1 MAEAE
6 PVFPIDIQCMK
17 IATWLMQ
24 RSYLQRDWRSVVKEL
39 TEKEISPQVPFLPE
53 PLIEKIPQL
62 QPNYTLD
69 SSIISYF
76 VCRQVLDYF
85 ESKEGSITDRF
96 GGYFA
101 SRNVK
106 IWSKIVAQYRKGML
120 HLGETGYSITNNLK
134 YELPYWR
141 KQKERTNQ
149 QIQLIGI
156 KLNSLTR
163 LRDSQIE
170 KYSRT
175 CSGLGLS
182 VESDFSRQEV
192 WNFAV
197 SGLIDDGRNKVL
209 DLLQTKL
216 VGDLIPIKEFYLN
229 FIKAW
234 HVDDEN
240 TDVTNKLL
248 PLLAQIFHFL
258 NSRNF
263 EPQTKEASPVTEQ
276 NEFGIEI
283 VDSQDDFATK
293 KQSFAAVNDP
303 LFLHNFLS
311 ELLELEF
318 FLEQRKLEL
327 SESNQDAFSISHLV
341 DTTPLRQDLE
351 KIGSSGFS
359 EMLKT
364 LKQIKLKLNQSQVQ
378 QAYKLLR
385 SKPYR
390 ARLQEE
396 FLNLKSNINKNAE
409 KIETLNQSQENFV
422 RIQRENTKKI
432 MEVISE
438 CKFLKNLFETEAS
451 ENLERKV
458 NIVGEINRL

>member
-24 RSYLQRDWRSVVKEL
+24 RSYLQRDWRRVVKEL
-39 TEKEISPQVPFLPE
+39 TEKEIAPQVQFLPE

-69 SSIISYF
+69 SSIVSYF
-76 VCRQVLDYF
+76 VCRQILDYF
-85 ESKEGSITDRF
+85 ETKEGSTDRF

-106 IWSKIVAQYRKGML
+106 IWSRIVAQYKQGML

-149 QIQLIGI
+149 QIQLIVN

-170 KYSRT
+170 KYNKA

-182 VESDFSRQEV
+182 VESDFSKQEV
-192 WNFAV
+192 WNFAI
-197 SGLIDDGRNKVL
+197 SGLIDDGKNKVL
-209 DLLQTKL
+209 YLLQTKL
-216 VGDLIPIKEFYLN
+216 VVDLITIKEFYQN

-234 HVDDEN
+234 HVVDEN

-248 PLLAQIFHFL
+248 PLLAQIFSYSD
-258 NSRNF
+258 SRNF
-263 EPQTKEASPVTEQ
+263 EPQTKEESPVTEQ
-276 NEFGIEI
+276 NDFGIEL
-283 VDSQDDFATK
+283 VESQDDCVSKIQPFT
-293 KQSFAAVNDP
+293 AVNDP
-303 LFLHNFLS
+303 FFVQNFLN

-318 FLEQRKLEL
+318 FLEQRKLDL

-351 KIGSSGFS
+351 KIGSAGFS
-359 EMLKT
+359 EMLTT
-364 LKQIKLKLNQSQVQ
+364 LKQIKLKLNQPQVQ

-390 ARLQEE
+390 VRLQEE
-396 FLNLKSNINKNAE
+396 FLNLKSNICKNAE
-409 KIETLNQSQENFV
+409 KMETLNQSQDNLV
-422 RIQRENTKKI
+422 RTQRENTKKI
-432 MEVISE
+432 MGVISE

-451 ENLERKV
+451 KSLERQV
-458 NIVGEINRL
+458 NIVGELNRL

>member
-39 TEKEISPQVPFLPE
+39 TEKEIAPHVPFLPE

-62 QPNYTLD
+62 QPNNTLD
-69 SSIISYF
+69 SSIISYS
-76 VCRQVLDYF
+76 VCGQVLDYF
-85 ESKEGSITDRF
+85 ESKEGSVTDRF

-106 IWSKIVAQYRKGML
+106 IWSNIVTQYRGGML

-156 KLNSLTR
+156 KINSLNR
-163 LRDSQIE
+163 LRESQIE
-170 KYSRT
+170 KYNKA

-182 VESDFSRQEV
+182 VESDFSRREV
-192 WNFAV
+192 WNFAI
-197 SGLIDDGRNKVL
+197 SGLIDDGKSKVL

-216 VGDLIPIKEFYLN
+216 VGDLIPIREFYFN
-229 FIKAW
+229 FIRAW
-234 HVDDEN
+234 HATDEN

-248 PLLAQIFHFL
+248 PLLAQIFSFL
-258 NSRNF
+258 DSRNF

-276 NEFGIEI
+276 NDFGIEI
-283 VDSQDDFATK
+283 VDSQDDCVSNI
-293 KQSFAAVNDP
+293 QSFTAVNDP
-303 LFLHNFLS
+303 LFVQNFLN

-351 KIGSSGFS
+351 KIGSVGFS
-359 EMLKT
+359 EMLTT
-364 LKQIKLKLNQSQVQ
+364 LKQIKLKLNQPQEQ

-390 ARLQEE
+390 VRLQEE
-396 FLNLKSNINKNAE
+396 FLNLKSSINKNAE
-409 KIETLNQSQENFV
+409 KIETLNQSQEDLV
-422 RIQRENTKKI
+422 RTQRENTKKI
-432 MEVISE
+432 VEVISE

-451 ENLERKV
+451 KSLERKV